1 MAITRY
7 DLLVVREDGEKNWWT
22 KIGAAFENKS
32 GDGYTL
38 LFEALPMP
46 GKDGQCKVVM
56 KLPSSFPDER
66 SSYRKEDRR

>member
-1 MAITRY
+1 MVRF
-7 DLLVVREDGEKNWWT
+7 DLLVVREDGDKNWWT

-56 KLPSSFPDER
+56 KLPSERDER